1 MHGRPEKWLLAN
13 LAQHAPAEPGPT
25 GKLTGVCV
33 QPPQQHV
40 PSPTSWPQQ
49 NFIFF
54 PSSHVS
60 LKMSQGFL
68 TCRRQCVPTKVVDT
82 EVLLVHLA

>member
-1 MHGRPEKWLLAN
+1 MHGRPEKWSLAN
-13 LAQHAPAEPGPT
+13 LAQHAPAEPDPT

-54 PSSHVS
+54 PSSIVS

-68 TCRRQCVPTKVVDT
+68 TDGSAFQRKSSIPKCFLTT
-82 EVLLVHLA
+82 